1 MAHQR
6 SDELFHMIMNMISTQ
21 AFTDKMAM
29 SLSLLCALHCLVSPL
44 IIVMLPS
51 LAALQFDGEAFH
63 LWMVL
68 AVIPTSIYALTM
80 GCKRHKH
87 YRLLCLGLLGLLFLL
102 SALLAG
108 EELIGDFWEKALT
121 VIGAA
126 TIALGH
132 YWNYRLCQSREF
144 CACPDHLNELS
155 K

>member
-6 SDELFHMIMNMISTQ
+6 SDELFHVIMNMISTQ

-63 LWMVL
+63 VWMVL
-68 AVIPTSIYALTM
+68 AVIPTSVYALTM
-80 GCKRHKH
+80 GCKQHKR
-87 YRLLCLGLLGLLFLL
+87 YRLLGLGLFGLLFLV
-102 SALLAG
+102 SAVLLG
-108 EELIGDFWEKALT
+108 EDLISDFWEKALT

-132 YWNYRLCQSREF
+132 YWNYRLCQRQEF
-144 CACPDHLNELS
+144 CACPDHLDELS

>member
-6 SDELFHMIMNMISTQ
+6 SDELFHIRMNMISTR

-68 AVIPTSIYALTM
+68 AVIPTSVYALTM
-80 GCKRHKH
+80 GCKQHKR
-87 YRLLCLGLLGLLFLL
+87 YRLLIMGFVGLLFLL
-102 SALLAG
+102 SAVLPG
-108 EELIGDFWEKALT
+108 EGVIGEFWEKALT
-121 VIGAA
+121 VTGAA
-126 TIALGH
+126 IIALGH
-132 YWNYRLCQSREF
+132 YRNYHLCRHQEF
-144 CACPDHLNELS
+144 CACPDHHDAARP
-155 K
+155 